1 MSSSTTKAPGS
12 SLDRYFKITERGS
25 TLAREIRGG
34 FATFFAMSYI
44 VVLNPLIL
52 SGPDGAGNE
61 LGIPQVAAAT
71 ALVGGVLSII
81 MGLWAKHPFA
91 VATGLGVNALVAAT
105 VATHPGLTWKSM
117 MGLVVLA
124 GVVMVI
130 LVLTKFRT
138 AVFNAV
144 PPALKTSIV
153 VGIGFF
159 ITLVGLVNAGFT
171 RPGGTPLTLG
181 IDGRLKGWPTLVFVV
196 GLLLTIALL
205 IRKVK
210 GAILIGIVVA
220 AVLANVLEAI
230 VHAGAQSDD
239 NATGWSLVVPG
250 QNFTWGMPDLGLLG
264 NFDFKA
270 FTPGSMGALAA
281 TLMVFVILLSCF
293 FDAMGT
299 MVGLATEAG
308 TIDKD
313 GQIENVD
320 RVLLVD
326 AAGAVAGGGASVSS
340 NQIFVESSA
349 GVGEGARTGIAAIV
363 TGVLLIVAMF
373 LSPLVNFVPFE
384 AVAPA
389 LVCVGFMMIRQITNI
404 EWQDMAVGIP
414 AFLTIAMMPFTY
426 SIADGIGAGFV
437 SYVFVQVVSGKA
449 KKVHPLMWVVAVMFV
464 IFFGMGLIDGWVAA

>member
-1 MSSSTTKAPGS
+1 
-12 SLDRYFKITERGS
+12 
-25 TLAREIRGG
+25 
-34 FATFFAMSYI
+34 

-52 SGPDGAGNE
+52 SGADHAGKGDV

-71 ALVGGVLSII
+71 AFVGGILSII
-81 MGLWAKHPFA
+81 MGVWAKHPFA
-91 VATGLGVNALVAAT
+91 LAAGLGVNALVAAT
-105 VATHPGLTWKSM
+105 VATNPGLSWKSM
-117 MGLVVLA
+117 MGLVLLA

-144 PPALKTSIV
+144 PPALKTAIV

-159 ITLVGLVNAGFT
+159 IALVGLVNAGFV

-181 IDGRLKGWPTLVFVV
+181 INGQLLGWPTLVFVF

-205 IRKVK
+205 VRKVK
-210 GAILIGIVVA
+210 GAVLIGILVST
-220 AVLANVLEAI
+220 VLAVILEASLHI
-230 VHAGAQSDD
+230 GAQAPDGS
-239 NATGWSLVVPG
+239 NPRGWKQVTPG
-250 QNFTWGMPDLGLLG
+250 KDFSWDLPDLSLIGHV
-264 NFDFKA
+264 DFKA
-270 FTPGSMGALAA
+270 FTAGSLGAVAA

-299 MVGLATEAG
+299 MVGLATEAK
-308 TIDKD
+308 TIDEN

-326 AAGAVAGGGASVSS
+326 AVGAVAGGGSSVSS
-340 NQIFVESSA
+340 NQIFVESSV
-349 GVGEGARTGIAAIV
+349 GIGEGARTGIAAIV
-363 TGVLLIVAMF
+363 TGALLIVAMF
-373 LSPLVNFVPFE
+373 LSPLVHFVPFE

-404 EWQDMAVGIP
+404 DWNDLSVAIP
-414 AFLTIAMMPFTY
+414 AFLTIAFMPFTY

-437 SYVFVQVVSGKA
+437 AYVFVQVVSGKA
-449 KKVHPLMWVVAVMFV
+449 RKVHPLMWVVAIMFIV
-464 IFFGMGLIDGWVAA
+464 FFGMGLIDGWVGA